1 MKRQFAKNL
10 GSNWAVYFASALIS
24 FFLTPYIISQ
34 LGQASYGVW
43 ILVGSFSGYLGIFD
57 FGIGYAVV
65 RFVARYQKTGEPQKR
80 NEIIATAFY
89 SAGLLSVV
97 VIAAT
102 VFIAYN
108 ATGFFDI
115 PPELVRQSQIVILLV
130 GISIAAAFPM
140 GVFSDALS
148 GGLYRFDLFNLV
160 SLTISVFQAFLTVIL
175 IELGMGLPGLGISVL
190 LGSAIGYFWRMRMLY
205 KLLPDLS
212 ISLSLVNFP
221 VLRKIGN
228 YSFFSFILVL
238 SGRIAFYSD
247 SFIVGVFRGI
257 EEVAIFGIA
266 VKLTEYLRQLIF
278 TLTKLFTPVA
288 SRYDPDTDKS
298 SLRRIFYDGSR
309 LNLLVS
315 LPLSAILFVWG
326 GNLIEVWIGP
336 DFSYATTI
344 LKILLIGHI
353 LSFTQAVGGEI
364 LIGVGRHRRFA
375 IISMISGIV
384 NIALSIILVKKM
396 GLVGVAWGTT
406 IPLSIISI
414 GYLPFATMRLIEGKF
429 SEFMSRAVIPAIF
442 SSLAPVILI
451 YLTRNMST
459 SIWGLILWGG
469 IVFFIYLGSAY
480 TLGLKKEER
489 IKIKDLMVRVFR

>member
-10 GSNWAVYFASALIS
+10 GSNWAVYLASALIS
-24 FFLTPYIISQ
+24 FFLTPYIIGT

-65 RFVARYQKTGEPQKR
+65 KFVARYQKTGEPNKR

-89 SAGLLSVV
+89 TAGLLSII

-102 VFIAYN
+102 VFIAWN
-108 ATGFFDI
+108 AAGFFDI

-140 GVFSDALS
+140 GIFSDALS
-148 GGLYRFDLFNLV
+148 GGLWRFDLFNLV
-160 SLTISVFQAFLTVIL
+160 SLTISVFQAVLTIAL
-175 IELGMGLPGLGISVL
+175 LEAGMGLPGLGISAL

-212 ISLSLVNFP
+212 IGPSLVNFP
-221 VLRKIGN
+221 VLKKIGN
-228 YSFFSFILVL
+228 YSFFSFVLVL

-257 EEVAIFGIA
+257 EEVAVFGIA

-278 TLTKLFTPVA
+278 TLTKLFTPIA
-288 SRYDPDTDKS
+288 SRYDPDTEKA

-315 LPLSAILFVWG
+315 LPLSAMLFFWG
-326 GNLIEVWIGP
+326 GNLIDIWIGP
-336 DFSYATTI
+336 DFSYAKTI
-344 LKILLIGHI
+344 LQILLIGHI
-353 LSFTQAVGGEI
+353 LSFTQAVGGEL
-364 LIGVGRHRRFA
+364 LIGVGRHRKFA

-384 NIALSIILVKKM
+384 NIVLSIILVKRL

-414 GYLPFATMRLIEGKF
+414 GYLPFATIRLIEGKF
-429 SEFMSRAVIPAIF
+429 SEFISRAVVPAML
-442 SSLAPVILI
+442 SSLAPVILV
-451 YLTRNMST
+451 YLTRELTMKFGG
-459 SIWGLILWGG
+459 IILWGG
-469 IVFFIYLGSAY
+469 AVFLLFLCSAY
-480 TLGLKKEER
+480 LLGLKKDER
-489 IKIKDLMVRVFR
+489 SKIRDLLVRIFR